1 MKRTNLAAMI
11 TAVLLLVGCEK
22 TETAAPP
29 AMLLTSQAVDHYC
42 GMTVLEHPGP
52 KGQII
57 LQSRDE
63 PVWFTSS
70 RDAVAF
76 TKLPEE
82 PKDIAA
88 IYVSDMSRASS
99 WEHPGNDNWI
109 DARGAHYVIDSSLRG
124 GMGAAE
130 TVPFSSREAAAAF
143 AVKNGGKIVGFEEIP
158 ESYVLGADTSAGAGH
173 GDTNNEEGSAIS
185 G

>member
-11 TAVLLLVGCEK
+11 TAVLLLAACEK

-29 AMLLTSQAVDHYC
+29 AALLTSEAVDHYC
-42 GMTVLEHPGP
+42 GMAVLEHPGP

-57 LQSRDE
+57 LESRDE

-109 DARGAHYVIDSSLRG
+109 DARRAHYVVGSGLRG
-124 GMGAAE
+124 GMGAPE

-143 AVKNGGKIVGFEEIP
+143 AAKNGGKVVVFEEIP
-158 ESYVLGADTSAGAGH
+158 ESYVLGADTSAPTG
-173 GDTNNEEGSAIS
+173 GDTGNEEESAIS

>member
-1 MKRTNLAAMI
+1 MKRSNLAAMM
-11 TAVLLLVGCEK
+11 TVVLLLAACEK
-22 TETAAPP
+22 SETAAPP
-29 AMLLTSQAVDHYC
+29 AMLLMPEAVDHYC
-42 GMTVLEHPGP
+42 GMNVLEHPGP

-57 LQSRDE
+57 LESRDE

-88 IYVSDMSRASS
+88 IYVSDMSRAPS

-109 DARGAHYVIDSSLRG
+109 DARQAHYVIGSSLRG
-124 GMGAAE
+124 GMGAPE

-143 AVKNGGKIVGFEEIP
+143 AAENGGKVVLFEEIS
-158 ESYVLGADTSAGAGH
+158 ESYVFGADTSTGTGL
-173 GDTNNEEGSAIS
+173 GGTNNEEGSAIS